1 MKFHYKAIIA
11 ISIISILSG
20 SLYARDIILIEN
32 LATQAE
38 GEALISIL
46 QKQFSIPRRLIT
58 LKNKKVC
65 QKNTEAIMHLCL
77 RINSELEIVKMNK
90 FVVEETLAAFADL
103 EE

>member
-1 MKFHYKAIIA
+1 MKFHYKTIIA
-11 ISIISILSG
+11 ISIMIILTG
-20 SLYARDIILIEN
+20 SLHARDIILIEN
-32 LATQAE
+32 LTTQAE
-38 GEALISIL
+38 GEALVGIL
-46 QKQFSIPRRLIT
+46 QKQFSIPRRFIT
-58 LKNKKVC
+58 LKSKKAC

>member
-1 MKFHYKAIIA
+1 MKFHYKTIIT
-11 ISIISILSG
+11 ISIMIILAG
-20 SLYARDIILIEN
+20 PLHARDIILIEN
-32 LATQAE
+32 LASQAE
-38 GEALISIL
+38 GEALVGIL

-77 RINSELEIVKMNK
+77 KINSDLEIVKMNK
-90 FVVEETLAAFADL
+90 FVVEETLAAFMDL

>member
-1 MKFHYKAIIA
+1 MKFHYKTIMV
-11 ISIISILSG
+11 ISIMTILTS
-20 SLYARDIILIEN
+20 SLYARDVILIEN
-32 LATQAE
+32 LASQAE
-38 GEALISIL
+38 GEALVGIL

-77 RINSELEIVKMNK
+77 RVNSELEIVKMNK